1 MVLKNALSILFF
13 FILLWSTG
21 FKTIM
26 ILDWVFNND
35 FIVENHCENKNV
47 EEFTCNGSCHLSKQ
61 INKVDD
67 QTTPK
72 ESNIP
77 SIFELESSLNLNSE
91 NLLQL
96 FSLQEIINPKNSF
109 YNPLVSQKVSYD
121 IFHPPQV

>member
-1 MVLKNALSILFF
+1 MNKIISISFI

-26 ILDWVFNND
+26 ILDWIFNND
-35 FIVENHCENKNV
+35 FIVENYCENKDV

-67 QTTPK
+67 QTAPK

-77 SIFELESSLNLNSE
+77 SIYELESSLNLNSE
-91 NLLQL
+91 SSFQHLSLEESVNPFNIYYFNLLT
-96 FSLQEIINPKNSF
+96 QE
-109 YNPLVSQKVSYD
+109 VAYD